1 MPASPERD
9 ASMRSEQLR
18 HFPSTDPIPSR
29 IPEGKIREAAQ
40 ISDQVAEYLANG
52 GQIQAVGSE
61 ANRNP
66 EFIIGNT
73 IRPKK

>member
-1 MPASPERD
+1 
-9 ASMRSEQLR
+9 MRSEQLR

-40 ISDQVAEYLANG
+40 ISDQVAEFLAKG
-52 GQIQAVGSE
+52 GQIQSVGSE

-66 EFIIGNT
+66 IFVGGGT
-73 IRPKK
+73 IRVEK